1 MEKSVYFYLL
11 LDYNRKRLMKKRDKN
26 VAGMLAL
33 FFGWLGVHRYYLGQ
47 KDWGLAYTLGSGFMI
62 FAARSWLGV
71 FLKFLWVPFILIV
84 SMVDA
89 ISLFAMEQRVFDEKY
104 NGIPRNSNYRQREE
118 KRYQRNERVQQRPRQ
133 APRQSAGYQ
142 GKRTQRRPSSRHN
155 PFKKSG
161 VAKFNDYDYA
171 GAIVDFKKSL
181 ELAPNDIASH
191 FNIACSYSLTEHSDL
206 AFYHLDRAV
215 SLGFKDFEKI
225 KNHHAL
231 AFLRV
236 QPGYDEF
243 AENNFR
249 LRQKNEVQKEQ
260 QKEDLLNTQP
270 DLLDQL
276 KKLGEL
282 RNKGLL
288 TELEFEQQKKKLLG

>member
-1 MEKSVYFYLL
+1 
-11 LDYNRKRLMKKRDKN
+11 MKKRDKN
-26 VAGMLAL
+26 VAGILAL

-47 KDWGLAYTLGSGFMI
+47 NDWGLSYTLGASFVMFI
-62 FAARSWLGV
+62 KPLRILYI
-71 FLKFLWVPFILIV
+71 PFIMIV
-84 SMVDA
+84 CMIDA
-89 ISLFAMEQRVFDEKY
+89 ITLFAMEKRDFDAKF
-104 NGIPRNSNYRQREE
+104 NGIPRET
-118 KRYQRNERVQQRPRQ
+118 RYNERDERQQRRQ
-133 APRQSAGYQ
+133 AR
-142 GKRTQRRPSSRHN
+142 RRPPQPVPNSRKNKETPNKRPARRASSRHN

-161 VAKFNDYDYA
+161 IAKFNDYDYA
-171 GAIVDFKKSL
+171 GAIGDFKKSL

-191 FNIACSYSLTEHSDL
+191 FNIACAYSLTEHSDL

-231 AFLRV
+231 AFIRI
-236 QPGYDEF
+236 QPGYDDF
-243 AENNFR
+243 AENGFR
-249 LRQKNEVQKEQ
+249 LREKSQVQSEKQ
-260 QKEDLLNTQP
+260 QEDLLNTQP